1 MSDAMN
7 GLFDGLHVYVTEFT
21 ALNNSGVHG
30 WWRVLCGNSL
40 VGWSPAG

>member
-1 MSDAMN
+1 MFRTSADLVQTIEGRRGN
-7 GLFDGLHVYVTEFT
+7 G
-21 ALNNSGVHG
+21 AR